1 MAADPID
8 IIRRSIGRPNLFGIP
23 LLIVFLILFAAMIV
37 APLLEEEGTVLLD
50 KGGRVGSRE
59 YDEEL
64 DQLGSPIS
72 RAAYVFGDIYCH
84 QLTERSYQLNGNQ
97 MPVCSRDVGLFA
109 GLLMGGIVGMFL
121 SRRFPMTFLL
131 IALAPMLLDG
141 GTQAL
146 TSYESF
152 NLLRVTTGL
161 VAGIGLG
168 IWTNKSTAETLKI
181 LFFHPDKR
189 EDQGPGT

>member
-1 MAADPID
+1 MANDLIGRAKHL
-8 IIRRSIGRPNLFGIP
+8 IGRPNLFGIP
-23 LLIVFLILFAAMIV
+23 LLIVFLILFASVIIS
-37 APLLEEEGTVLLD
+37 PFLEEEGTIILD
-50 KGGRVGSRE
+50 VEGRVGSRE
-59 YDEEL
+59 YDEEF

-121 SRRFPMTFLL
+121 SRRFPLSLL
-131 IALAPMLLDG
+131 FIALAPMLLDG
-141 GTQAL
+141 GAQAL

-161 VAGIGLG
+161 AAGIGLG

-189 EDQGPGT
+189 QDQGPGT

>member
-1 MAADPID
+1 MTVDPLNRM
-8 IIRRSIGRPNLFGIP
+8 RRSIGRPNLFGIP
-23 LLIVFLILFAAMIV
+23 LLVVFLVLFASVIM
-37 APLLEEEGTVLLD
+37 APLLEEEGTILMD
-50 KGGRVGSRE
+50 KEGRVGSRE
-59 YDEEL
+59 YDEEF

-84 QLTERSYQLNGNQ
+84 QLTERSYRLNGNQ

-121 SRRFPMTFLL
+121 SRRFPLTFLF

-141 GTQAL
+141 GMQAL

-152 NLLRVTTGL
+152 NLLRVITGL
-161 VAGIGLG
+161 AAGIGLG
-168 IWTNKSTAETLKI
+168 IWTNKSTAETLRI
-181 LFFHPDKR
+181 LFFHADK
-189 EDQGPGT
+189 G